1 MGSCSVLLGDEDGAV
16 RLVMSQLV
24 LNECHVVIML
34 HTLADRVFVIVGR
47 QLSVT
52 DKCKVQL
59 VFR

>member
-1 MGSCSVLLGDEDGAV
+1 MGSFSMLLGDEDSAV

-24 LNECHVVIML
+24 LNECHIVIML

-47 QLSVT
+47 HLSVT
-52 DKCKVQL
+52 DKCKEQL